1 MLSLKTN
8 PLLMVLRPVLTPTLV
23 AVVIQILASLSS
35 WISYQALIDI
45 TQGLVAH
52 LLVEQV
58 YLAVGWFVVGLGL
71 QAGLGAIALAITHFA
86 DANLQC
92 SLRIRLIE
100 KLGRLP
106 AVWFGER
113 AVGKT
118 RQVIQNDVE
127 ALHQLVA
134 HSLVEG
140 VALVLTPLLGLCF
153 CFTLNWRLGLAA
165 CVPILLYCLVL
176 ALLSR
181 GNMRGIMTKIS
192 TQLAGISSV
201 IVEYVRGVAVL
212 KVFGSTGEGYQRFT
226 NASRRFHDEFST
238 LVRPAMKAQS
248 LAIIAITSPAVALV
262 MVLVGIWGMAKGTM
276 GAAEVMVATLVAM
289 LLPASIMTVALADQ
303 VRSAAFVAASSIL
316 ALLDQDELPDAD
328 EPVSLAA
335 GEITLRQVGFRYGE
349 QQILQD
355 INLSLPAG
363 SFTALVGPSGA
374 GKTTLARLIAR
385 YQDVTGGQ
393 ICIDGHDIR
402 QIPLPQLYRMVGV
415 LEQTLALPAIT
426 LAQNIALGIN
436 DVPLERIRQAARAAL
451 IDERI
456 MALPRGYDSVPGID
470 VHLSG
475 GEAQR
480 VAIARVI
487 LAARPILIMDEAT
500 SAIDPDAEIEIRQAI
515 ANLTRGRT
523 TLAIAHR
530 LSTIKDASQIVVIDR
545 GRLCERGKHAELLAQ
560 GGLYSRLWREFSATC
575 QAEGV
580 A

>member
-1 MLSLKTN
+1 MLSLKNN
-8 PLLMVLRPVLTPTLV
+8 PLLMVLRPVLTPTLIAV
-23 AVVIQILASLSS
+23 AIQILASLSS
-35 WISYQALIDI
+35 WISYQALVDI
-45 TQGLVAH
+45 TQGLVSH
-52 LLVEQV
+52 LPVEQI
-58 YLAVGWFVVGLGL
+58 YLVLGWFVAGLGL
-71 QAGLGAIALAITHFA
+71 QSGLGAIALAITHFA

-106 AVWFGER
+106 AVWFGEH
-113 AVGKT
+113 AAGKT

-140 VALVLTPLLGLCF
+140 VALVVTPLVGLCF
-153 CFTLNWRLGLAA
+153 CFALNWRLGLAA
-165 CVPILLYCLVL
+165 CVPILLYCLILV
-176 ALLSR
+176 LLSC

-192 TQLAGISSV
+192 TQLAGISAV
-201 IVEYVRGVAVL
+201 IVDYVRGIVVL
-212 KVFGSTGEGYQRFT
+212 KVFGSAGEGYQRFT
-226 NASRRFHDEFST
+226 DASRHFHDEFSA

-248 LAIIAITSPAVALV
+248 IAIIAITSPVVALV
-262 MVLVGIWGMAKGTM
+262 MVLVGIWGIGNGTM
-276 GAAEVMVATLVAM
+276 GAAEVMVATLVAI

-303 VRSAAFVAASSIL
+303 VRSAAFVAASDIQ
-316 ALLDQDELPDAD
+316 ALLNQDELPNAC
-328 EPVSLAA
+328 EPVSLGT

-349 QQILQD
+349 KEILRD
-355 INLSLPAG
+355 INLTLPAG

-385 YQDVTGGQ
+385 YQDVACGQ

-402 QIPLPQLYRMVGV
+402 HIPLPQFYRMVGV
-415 LEQTLALPAIT
+415 LEQTPALLAIP
-426 LAQNIALGIN
+426 LAQNIALGMEDI
-436 DVPLERIRQAARAAL
+436 PLERIRQAARAAL
-451 IDERI
+451 IDARI

-475 GEAQR
+475 GETQR
-480 VAIARVI
+480 VAIARLI

-500 SAIDPDAEIEIRQAI
+500 SAIDPDAEMEIRQAI

-530 LSTIKDASQIVVIDR
+530 LSTIKDATQIVVIDQ
-545 GRLCERGKHAELLAQ
+545 GQLSEWGKHAELLAR
-560 GGLYSRLWREFSATC
+560 GGLYGRLWRECSATG
-575 QAEGV
+575 QTEGV